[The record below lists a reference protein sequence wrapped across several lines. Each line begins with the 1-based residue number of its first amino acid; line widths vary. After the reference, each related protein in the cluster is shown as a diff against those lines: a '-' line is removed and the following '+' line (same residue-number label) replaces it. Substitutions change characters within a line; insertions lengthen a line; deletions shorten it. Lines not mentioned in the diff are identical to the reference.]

1 LSNTFETTDPEL
13 AVHLL
18 RRRHGEGVRVIPR
31 SRPGWIRADQAPLTP
46 AVRFDQVSLECSFD
60 VQANPLGVLALVHIR
75 SGRASYGSCHSERH
89 YGPGDVF
96 LIARP
101 EHPYTSRCVNY
112 DVATAVISPAVLG
125 RVAATAP
132 GRSPQPV
139 RLTRYEPVG
148 PTDAGRWQATY
159 AYVRNEILGV
169 PQAAAQ
175 PLLIAAAE
183 HLLIA
188 TLLAAFPNN
197 SLTDP
202 TIEDRHDAHP
212 ATVRRAVAFI
222 EENAHRAIT
231 VADIAAAANVTIRA
245 VQLAFRRHL
254 DTTPLAYLR
263 RVRLEHAHRDLLA
276 GSPAIETV
284 TAVAYRWGFPSTSR
298 FTEQYRA
305 AYGATPSHTLRG

>member
-13 AVHLL
+13 ALHLL
-18 RRRHGEGVRVIPR
+18 RHSHGDGVRVVPR

-46 AVRFDQVSLECSFD
+46 AVRLDQVSLECSFD
-60 VQANPLGVLALVHIR
+60 VQANPLGVLALVQLR

-112 DVATAVISPAVLG
+112 DVAVTVISPAVLG

-148 PTDAGRWQATY
+148 PAAAGRWQATF

-169 PQAAAQ
+169 PQAAVQ
-175 PLLIAAAE
+175 PLLVAAAE
-183 HLLIA
+183 RLLLA

-197 SLTDP
+197 ALTDP

-212 ATVRRAVAFI
+212 ATLTGRCAFSSMNRAARRTVGGCASRRSSMVGSVSALFGKVA
-222 EENAHRAIT
+222 RALAT
-231 VADIAAAANVTIRA
+231 SSRSAAA
-245 VQLAFRRHL
+245 
-254 DTTPLAYLR
+254 
-263 RVRLEHAHRDLLA
+263 
-276 GSPAIETV
+276 
-284 TAVAYRWGFPSTSR
+284 TSS
-298 FTEQYRA
+298 
-305 AYGATPSHTLRG
+305 G